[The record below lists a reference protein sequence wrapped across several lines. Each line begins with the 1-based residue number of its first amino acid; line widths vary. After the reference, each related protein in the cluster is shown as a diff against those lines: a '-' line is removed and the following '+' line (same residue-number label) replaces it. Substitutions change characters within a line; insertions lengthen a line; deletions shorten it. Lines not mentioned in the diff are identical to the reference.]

1 MLQKLLQSSFSISE
15 NKSFNQGEYVPLS
28 DGTNDQVGQLA
39 EQIRDSVRAGRTPE
53 EAATRLSTLLPPAL
67 VEQALQ
73 KYRDASRRVWT
84 MKEPGSIYNKHF
96 DPWYLGPDPS
106 DKLWHSYEKH
116 LKEKG
121 WDPAAIKDID
131 EASTRVVSLLDPP
144 GKAQIRTRGLVL
156 GHVQSGKTASFT
168 AVIAKAADVGY
179 RFIIVLSGMNNV
191 LRYQTQLRID
201 EDLIAANLEHWIT
214 VTDVQDDFA
223 ANTNVNSFLT
233 EKHST
238 KVLGVVKKNSGRLKR
253 LHKWLT
259 GARSEVLRACPVLII
274 DDEADQASPNSHPKP
289 DERTKINELIVKLL
303 KDLPKAAYVG
313 YTATPFANLFID
325 PSLPEDL
332 YPRDFIVD
340 LPRGNGYFGAE
351 QIFGR
356 APVDENEEP
365 VDGLNVIRLV
375 PDHEGTQL
383 KPPSRDARF
392 TFTPEITATLREAML
407 YFWMAVA
414 ARQVRGQRGKH
425 ATMLIHTTQYAAAHR
440 NAKGAVDAF
449 QGTVLKLIQKGD
461 AALMAE
467 LEALWLREQAELPS
481 EMLDLE
487 PVAFADLSAH
497 MTTVLKRTES
507 KVENGS
513 SPTLDRVDYQPD
525 ADGNGRIYIVIGGN
539 VLSRGLTLEGL
550 TVSFFVRS
558 ASAYDTLLQMGR
570 WFGYRPGYGDLA
582 RVWMTE
588 DLRDYFYDLAS
599 VEREIR
605 QDISRYKNG
614 DVTPMEFA
622 VRIRQHPALAI
633 TAKLKMQHAVQ
644 AKMAFNA
651 REVQTIVFRHE
662 DQGWLDQNL
671 KAARDLIARMRAA
684 SIQPATVTDKP
695 HKVFFDVPSSQVIQF
710 LNEYAIDPGNSEMPN
725 GLLQSYIRDQNR
737 RGHIALWTVA
747 VVTRSTPVPALG
759 TIDLGL
765 DAQVPLV
772 NRARSLRKRGP
783 QVVDIKALMSET
795 DVAIDV
801 PRFASELRGKD
812 RDELRDLREKA
823 APDRGLLLLYPIS
836 KDSVPRQG
844 STQRALLGAVQHVIG
859 LALVFPDVPQ
869 NDLTPQNYMTVELP
883 DVDSEQIDIDDL
895 EDMAETDE

>member
-1 MLQKLLQSSFSISE
+1 MS
-15 NKSFNQGEYVPLS
+15 LS

-39 EQIRDSVRAGRTPE
+39 EQISDSVRAGRTPE
-53 EAATRLSTLLPPAL
+53 EAASRLSTFVAPAL
-67 VEQALQ
+67 VDQALQ
-73 KYRDASRRVWT
+73 RYRDASRRVWT

-106 DKLWHSYEKH
+106 DKLWHSYEKL

-121 WDPAAIKDID
+121 WAPDAIKDID

-168 AVIAKAADVGY
+168 AVVAKAADVGY

-259 GARSEVLRACPVLII
+259 GARPEVLRACPVLII

-289 DERTKINELIVKLL
+289 DERTKINELIIKLL
-303 KDLPKAAYVG
+303 SDLPKAAYVG

-325 PSLPEDL
+325 PTLPEDL

-340 LPRGNGYFGAE
+340 LPRGKGYFGAE

-356 APVDENEEP
+356 APLDESEEP

-375 PDHEGTQL
+375 PDQEALLL
-383 KPPSRDARF
+383 KPPNRDARF
-392 TFTPEITATLREAML
+392 TFTPTITATLREALL

-414 ARQVRGQRGKH
+414 ARHVRGQHGKH
-425 ATMLIHTTQYAAAHR
+425 ATMLIHTTQYAVVHR
-440 NAKGAVDAF
+440 NAKHAIDEF
-449 QGTVLKLIQKGD
+449 QSATLTQIQKGN
-461 AALMAE
+461 AALLAE

-481 EMLDLE
+481 HELGE
-487 PVAFADLSAH
+487 QPVPFNSVLPQ
-497 MTTVLKRTES
+497 MTTVIKRTES
-507 KVENGS
+507 KVENGT
-513 SPTLDRVDYQPD
+513 SPTLHRVDYQQD
-525 ADGNGRIYIVIGGN
+525 GEGNGRIYVVIGGN

-550 TVSFFVRS
+550 TVSFFIRS

-582 RVWMTE
+582 RVWMTKE
-588 DLRDYFYDLAS
+588 LRSYFYDLAS

-651 REVQTIVFRHE
+651 HEVQTIVFRHE
-662 DQGWLDQNL
+662 DQAWLDKNL
-671 KAARDLIARMRAA
+671 KAARDLVVRLRENGM
-684 SIQPATVTDKP
+684 QVATVADKP
-695 HKVFFDVPSSQVIQF
+695 HKMFFDVPSTQVLQF
-710 LNEYAIDPGNSEMPN
+710 LNEYAIDPSNSGMQAS
-725 GLLQSYIRDQNR
+725 LLRNYILEQNQ
-737 RGHIALWTVA
+737 RGHIRFWTVA
-747 VVTRSTPVPALG
+747 IVTRSTVLPGLG

-765 DAQVPLV
+765 GAEVPLV
-772 NRARSLRKRGP
+772 NRARFLRERSP

-801 PRFASELRGKD
+801 PKPAAELRGLNREK
-812 RDELRDLREKA
+812 LRDLRDEA
-823 APDRGLLLLYPIS
+823 ASDKGLLLLYPIS
-836 KDSVPRQG
+836 KDSIPRPG
-844 STQRALLGAVQHVIG
+844 SKERAPLGTVQHVIG
-859 LALVFPDVPQ
+859 LALAFPDVPQ
-869 NDLTPQNYMTVELP
+869 SDLTPQDYMTVYLP
-883 DVDSEQIDIDDL
+883 DATIEQIDIDDL
-895 EDMAETDE
+895 EDMAETEE

>member
-1 MLQKLLQSSFSISE
+1 MSLSS
-15 NKSFNQGEYVPLS
+15 
-28 DGTNDQVGQLA
+28 GTNDQIGQLA
-39 EQIRDSVRAGRTPE
+39 EQILDSVRAGRTPE
-53 EAATRLSTLLPPAL
+53 EAAARLSTLLPSNL

-73 KYRDASRRVWT
+73 RYREASRRVWT
-84 MKEPGSIYNKHF
+84 MKEPGSIHKKHF

-106 DKLWHSYEKH
+106 DKLWHSYAKH
-116 LKEKG
+116 LMSKG

-214 VTDVQDDFA
+214 VTDVEDDFA

-238 KVLGVVKKNSGRLKR
+238 KVLGVVKKNSSRLKR

-289 DERTKINELIVKLL
+289 DERTKINELIIKLL
-303 KDLPKAAYVG
+303 ADLPKAAYVG

-325 PSLPEDL
+325 PTLPEDL

-340 LPRGNGYFGAE
+340 LPRGPGYFGAE

-356 APVDENEEP
+356 APLDENEDP
-365 VDGLNVIRLV
+365 VDGLNVIRLI
-375 PDHEGTQL
+375 PDNEAVQL

-392 TFTPEITATLREAML
+392 TFAPEITPSLREAAL
-407 YFWMAVA
+407 YFWMATA
-414 ARQVRGQRGKH
+414 ARHARGQRGKH
-425 ATMLIHTTQYAAAHR
+425 ATMLIHTTQYAVVHR
-440 NAKGAVDAF
+440 NAKGVIDTF
-449 QGTVLKLIQKGD
+449 KSEILNQVKNGN
-461 AALMAE
+461 AALATE
-467 LEALWLREQAELPS
+467 LETIWLREQKALPPQDLNETPVS
-481 EMLDLE
+481 FGEM
-487 PVAFADLSAH
+487 
-497 MTTVLKRTES
+497 MTHLTSVIDQTES
-507 KVENGS
+507 KVENGT
-513 SPTLDRVDYQPD
+513 SPTLDRVDYQLD
-525 ADGNGRIYIVIGGN
+525 ANGNGRVFIVIGGN
-539 VLSRGLTLEGL
+539 VLSRGLTLDGL
-550 TVSFFVRS
+550 TVSFFIRS

-570 WFGYRPGYGDLA
+570 WFGYRPGYADLA

-588 DLRDYFYDLAS
+588 ELRDYFYDLAS

-614 DVTPMEFA
+614 TVTPTDFA

-651 REVQTIVFRHE
+651 REVQTIVFRHK
-662 DQGWLDQNL
+662 DQAWLDKNL
-671 KAARDLIARMRAA
+671 KAARDLIAR
-684 SIQPATVTDKP
+684 IQGDGIQVTTVADKP
-695 HKVFFDVPSSQVIQF
+695 HRVFLDVPSTRVLEF
-710 LNEYAIDPGNSEMPN
+710 LDEYAIDSSNSEMHSS
-725 GLLQSYIRDQNR
+725 LLRNYIREQNQ
-737 RGHIALWTVA
+737 RGHIKCWTVA
-747 VVTRSTPVPALG
+747 IVTRSEPLVNLG
-759 TIDLGL
+759 GIDLGL
-765 DAQVPLV
+765 NAEVPLV
-772 NRARSLRKRGP
+772 NRARFLRDRNP

-795 DVAIDV
+795 DVAVDV
-801 PRFASELRGKD
+801 PQTASALRGLD
-812 RDELRDLREKA
+812 RDALRDLREQA
-823 APDRGLLLLYPIS
+823 SPDKGLLLLYPIS
-836 KDSVPRQG
+836 KDSQPRKT
-844 STQRALLGAVQHVIG
+844 SKERAPLDAVQHVIG
-859 LALVFPDVPQ
+859 LALAFPDVPQ
-869 NDLTPQNYMTVELP
+869 NDLTPQNYMTVQLP
-883 DVDSEQIDIDDL
+883 DSSSEQIDIDDL
-895 EDMAETDE
+895 EDMDETEE

>member
-1 MLQKLLQSSFSISE
+1 M
-15 NKSFNQGEYVPLS
+15 PLS
-28 DGTNDQVGQLA
+28 DGANDQVGQLA
-39 EQIRDSVRAGRTPE
+39 EQIHDSVRAGRTPE
-53 EAATRLSTLLPPAL
+53 EAAARLATLLPQAL

-84 MKEPGSIYNKHF
+84 MKEPGSIYNKHI

-106 DKLWHSYEKH
+106 DRLWHSYEKH
-116 LKEKG
+116 LRTKG
-121 WDPAAIKDID
+121 WDAEAIKDID
-131 EASTRVVSLLDPP
+131 AASTRVVSLLDPP

-214 VTDVQDDFA
+214 VTNVEDDFA
-223 ANTNVNSFLT
+223 ASTNVNSFLT

-238 KVLGVVKKNSGRLKR
+238 KVLGVVKKNSARLKR
-253 LHKWLT
+253 LHRWLT
-259 GARSEVLRACPVLII
+259 GARPEVLRACPVLII

-289 DERTKINELIVKLL
+289 DERTKINEWIVKLL
-303 KDLPKAAYVG
+303 ADLPKAAYVG

-325 PSLPEDL
+325 PTLPEDL

-351 QIFGR
+351 QLFGR
-356 APVDENEEP
+356 APLDETEDP

-375 PDHEGTQL
+375 PEAEGAQL
-383 KPPSRDARF
+383 KPPNRDARF
-392 TFTPEITATLREAML
+392 TFVPDIVPSLREAML

-414 ARQVRGQRGKH
+414 ARRVRGQRGKH
-425 ATMLIHTTQYAAAHR
+425 ASMLIHTTQYAAVHR

-449 QGTVLKLIQKGD
+449 QNATLKQIQKGD
-461 AALMAE
+461 AALIAE
-467 LEALWLREQAELPS
+467 LEALWLREQAALPS
-481 EMLDLE
+481 EDLGLR
-487 PVAFADLSAH
+487 PVAFGDLMEHLAA
-497 MTTVLKRTES
+497 VVKLTET
-507 KVENGS
+507 KVENGT

-550 TVSFFVRS
+550 TVSFFIRS

-570 WFGYRPGYGDLA
+570 WFGYRPGYSDLA
-582 RVWMTE
+582 RVWMTQE
-588 DLRDYFYDLAS
+588 LRDYFYDLAS

-622 VRIRQHPALAI
+622 VRVRQHPALAI
-633 TAKLKMQHAVQ
+633 TAKLKMQHAVP
-644 AKMAFNA
+644 AKMAFNG

-662 DQGWLDQNL
+662 DAAWLNQNL
-671 KAARDLIARMRAA
+671 AAARALIDRIRAA
-684 SIQPATVTDKP
+684 GIQQKTVEDKP
-695 HKVFFDVPSSQVIQF
+695 HKVFFDVPSTQVLQF
-710 LNEYAIDPGNSEMPN
+710 LNEYAIDINNSEMPS
-725 GLLQSYIRDQNR
+725 GLLQSYIREQNQ
-737 RGHIALWTVA
+737 RGHITTWTVG
-747 VVTRSTPVPALG
+747 VVTRSDTRPELG

-765 DAQVPLV
+765 DAEVPLV
-772 NRARSLRKRGP
+772 NRARSLRERSP

-795 DVAIDV
+795 DVALDV
-801 PRFASELRGKD
+801 PQSASDLRGKD
-812 RDELRDLREKA
+812 RDALRALRDEA
-823 APDRGLLLLYPIS
+823 VPDRGLLLLYPIG
-836 KDSVPRQG
+836 KDSMPRKG
-844 STQRALLGAVQHVIG
+844 SSERAPLGAVQHVIG
-859 LALVFPDVPQ
+859 IALVFPDVPQ

-883 DVDSEQIDIDDL
+883 DVGSEMIDIDDL
-895 EDMAETDE
+895 EDMAEADE

>member
-1 MLQKLLQSSFSISE
+1 MA
-15 NKSFNQGEYVPLS
+15 LS
-28 DGTNDQVGQLA
+28 NGTNDQIGQLA
-39 EQIRDSVRAGRTPE
+39 EQILDSVRAGRTPE
-53 EAATRLSTLLPPAL
+53 EAATRLSTLLPANL

-73 KYRDASRRVWT
+73 RYRDASRRVWT
-84 MKEPGSIYNKHF
+84 MKEPGSIHKKHF

-106 DKLWHSYEKH
+106 DKLWHSYAKH
-116 LKEKG
+116 LHDKG

-131 EASTRVVSLLDPP
+131 DASTRVVSLLDPP

-214 VTDVQDDFA
+214 VTDIQDDFA
-223 ANTNVNSFLT
+223 AKTNVNSFLT

-238 KVLGVVKKNSGRLKR
+238 KVLGVVKKNSARLKR

-259 GARSEVLRACPVLII
+259 GARPEVLRACPVLII

-289 DERTKINELIVKLL
+289 DERTKINELILKLL
-303 KDLPKAAYVG
+303 ADLPKAAYVG

-332 YPRDFIVD
+332 YPSDFIVD
-340 LPRGNGYFGAE
+340 LPRGKGYFGAE

-356 APVDENEEP
+356 APLDESEEP

-375 PDHEGTQL
+375 PDQEALQL
-383 KPPSRDARF
+383 KPPNRDARF
-392 TFTPEITATLREAML
+392 TFTPEITPTLREATL
-407 YFWMAVA
+407 YFWMATA
-414 ARQVRGQRGKH
+414 ARHTRGQRGKH
-425 ATMLIHTTQYAAAHR
+425 ATMLIHTTQYAVVHR
-440 NAKGAVDAF
+440 NAKTAVDAF
-449 QGTVLKLIQKGD
+449 QTAVLKQIQKGD
-461 AALMAE
+461 AALTAE
-467 LEALWLREQAELPS
+467 LEALWLREQSALPS
-481 EMLDLE
+481 QELNE
-487 PVAFADLSAH
+487 NSVAFSDV
-497 MTTVLKRTES
+497 MTNLAQVVKRTES
-507 KVENGS
+507 KVENGT

-550 TVSFFVRS
+550 TVSFFIRS

-570 WFGYRPGYGDLA
+570 WFGYRPGYADLA
-582 RVWMTE
+582 RVWMTQE
-588 DLRDYFYDLAS
+588 LRDYFFDLAS

-605 QDISRYKNG
+605 QDISRYKHG
-614 DVTPMEFA
+614 TVTPMEFA

-662 DQGWLDQNL
+662 DQAWLDRNL
-671 KAARDLIARMRAA
+671 KAARDLVGRLRQDG
-684 SIQPATVTDKP
+684 IQPTTVADKP
-695 HKVFFDVPSSQVIQF
+695 HRLFLNVPSSRVLEF
-710 LNEYAIDPGNSEMPN
+710 LGEYEIDQSNSEMPKA
-725 GLLQSYIRDQNR
+725 LLRSYIQEQNQ
-737 RGHIALWTVA
+737 RGHITSWTVA
-747 VVTRSTPVPALG
+747 IVTRKQPIAELG
-759 TIDLGL
+759 TIDLGF
-765 DAQVPLV
+765 DDEVPLV
-772 NRARSLRKRGP
+772 NRARFLRERNP

-801 PRFASELRGKD
+801 PLQSSELRGRD
-812 RDELRDLREKA
+812 RDQLRDLRDGA
-823 APDRGLLLLYPIS
+823 SPDKGLLLIYPIAKNSQPRKNS
-836 KDSVPRQG
+836 KE
-844 STQRALLGAVQHVIG
+844 RAPLGAVQNVIG
-859 LALVFPDVPQ
+859 LALAFPDVPQ

-883 DVDSEQIDIDDL
+883 DSSIEQIDIDDL
-895 EDMAETDE
+895 EDMAETEE

>member
-1 MLQKLLQSSFSISE
+1 M
-15 NKSFNQGEYVPLS
+15 PLS
-28 DGTNDQVGQLA
+28 DGANDQVGQLA
-39 EQIRDSVRAGRTPE
+39 EQIHDSVRAGRTPE
-53 EAATRLSTLLPPAL
+53 EAAARLATLLPQAL

-84 MKEPGSIYNKHF
+84 MKEPGSIYNKHI

-106 DKLWHSYEKH
+106 DRLWHSYEKH
-116 LKEKG
+116 LRTKG
-121 WDPAAIKDID
+121 WDAEAIRDID
-131 EASTRVVSLLDPP
+131 AASTRVVSLLDPP

-214 VTDVQDDFA
+214 VTNVEDDFA
-223 ANTNVNSFLT
+223 ASTNVNSFLT

-238 KVLGVVKKNSGRLKR
+238 KVLGVVKKNSARLKR
-253 LHKWLT
+253 LYRWLT
-259 GARSEVLRACPVLII
+259 GARPEVLRACPVLII

-289 DERTKINELIVKLL
+289 DERTKINEWIVKLL
-303 KDLPKAAYVG
+303 ADLPKAAYVG

-325 PSLPEDL
+325 PTLPEDL

-351 QIFGR
+351 QLFGR
-356 APVDENEEP
+356 APLDETEDP
-365 VDGLNVIRLV
+365 VDGLNVVRLV
-375 PDHEGTQL
+375 PEAEGAQL
-383 KPPSRDARF
+383 KPPNRDARF
-392 TFTPEITATLREAML
+392 TFVPDIVPTLREAML
-407 YFWMAVA
+407 YFWMAAA
-414 ARQVRGQRGKH
+414 ARRVRGQRGKH
-425 ATMLIHTTQYAAAHR
+425 ASMLIHTTQYAAVHR
-440 NAKGAVDAF
+440 NAKGVADAF
-449 QGTVLKLIQKGD
+449 QNAVLKQLQKGD
-461 AALMAE
+461 AALIAE
-467 LEALWLREQAELPS
+467 LEALWLREQAALPS
-481 EMLDLE
+481 EDLGLK
-487 PVAFADLSAH
+487 PVAFGDLMGHLAA
-497 MTTVLKRTES
+497 VVKLTET
-507 KVENGS
+507 KVENGT

-550 TVSFFVRS
+550 TVSFFIRS

-570 WFGYRPGYGDLA
+570 WFGYRPGYSDLA
-582 RVWMTE
+582 RVWMTQE
-588 DLRDYFYDLAS
+588 LRDYFYDLAS

-622 VRIRQHPALAI
+622 VRVRQHPALAI
-633 TAKLKMQHAVQ
+633 TAKLKMQHAVP

-662 DQGWLDQNL
+662 DAAWLNQNL
-671 KAARDLIARMRAA
+671 AATRALIARIRAA
-684 SIQPATVTDKP
+684 GIQQKTVEDKP
-695 HKVFFDVPSSQVIQF
+695 HKVFFDVPSTQVLQF
-710 LNEYAIDPGNSEMPN
+710 LNEYAIDINNSEMPS
-725 GLLQSYIRDQNR
+725 GLLQSYIREQNQ
-737 RGHIALWTVA
+737 RGHITTWTVG
-747 VVTRSTPVPALG
+747 VVTRSDPRPELG

-765 DAQVPLV
+765 DAEVPLV
-772 NRARSLRKRGP
+772 NRARSLRERSP

-795 DVAIDV
+795 DVALDV
-801 PRFASELRGKD
+801 PQSASELRGKD
-812 RDELRDLREKA
+812 RDALRALRDEA
-823 APDRGLLLLYPIS
+823 APDRGLLLLYPIG
-836 KDSVPRQG
+836 KDSMPRKG
-844 STQRALLGAVQHVIG
+844 SSERAPLGAVQNVIG
-859 LALVFPDVPQ
+859 IALVFPDVPQ

-883 DVDSEQIDIDDL
+883 DVGSEMIDIDDL
-895 EDMAETDE
+895 EDMAEAEE

>member
-1 MLQKLLQSSFSISE
+1 MPA
-15 NKSFNQGEYVPLS
+15 N
-28 DGTNDQVGQLA
+28 DGSNDPIGQLA
-39 EQIRDSVRAGRTPE
+39 EQILDSVRAGRTPE
-53 EAATRLSTLLPPAL
+53 DAAARLSTFVPPAL

-96 DPWYLGPDPS
+96 DPWYLGPHPL

-121 WDPAAIKDID
+121 WDQAAIKDID

-156 GHVQSGKTASFT
+156 GHVQSGKTANFT

-214 VTDVQDDFA
+214 VTDLQDDFA
-223 ANTNVNSFLT
+223 TNTNVNSFLT

-238 KVLGVVKKNSGRLKR
+238 KVLGVVKKNSSRLKR

-259 GARSEVLRACPVLII
+259 GARPEVLRACPVLII

-289 DERTKINELIVKLL
+289 DERTKINELIVQLL
-303 KDLPKAAYVG
+303 RDLPKAAYIG

-325 PSLPEDL
+325 PTLPEDL

-340 LPRGNGYFGAE
+340 LPRGRDYFGAE

-356 APVDENEEP
+356 APIDENDDP
-365 VDGLNVIRLV
+365 VDGINVVRLV
-375 PDHEGTQL
+375 PDQEGTQL

-392 TFTPEITATLREAML
+392 SFTPEITPTLREALL
-407 YFWMAVA
+407 YFWMAIA

-440 NAKGAVDAF
+440 NAKGAVEAF
-449 QGTVLKLIQKGD
+449 QKLVEQQVRRAD
-461 AALMAE
+461 AGLMAE
-467 LEALWLREQAELPS
+467 FEALWTREQTALPPEEIGMEPVSFAELRPHIENVVS
-481 EMLDLE
+481 
-487 PVAFADLSAH
+487 
-497 MTTVLKRTES
+497 RTET
-507 KVENGS
+507 KVENGT
-513 SPTLDRVDYQPD
+513 SPTLDRVDYRID
-525 ADGNGRIYIVIGGN
+525 ADGTGRIYIVIGGN

-570 WFGYRPGYGDLA
+570 WFGYRPGYADLA

-588 DLRDYFYDLAS
+588 ELRDYFYDLAS

-662 DQGWLDQNL
+662 DQTWLKRNL
-671 KAARDLIARMRAA
+671 DAARALIGRLTKAGFAP
-684 SIQPATVTDKP
+684 STLSDKP
-695 HKVFFDVPSSQVIQF
+695 HIIFSDVPSAQVLQF
-710 LNEYAIDPGNSEMPN
+710 LNEYTIDGGNSEMPS

-737 RGHIALWTVA
+737 RGHITGWTVA
-747 VVTRSTPVPALG
+747 IATRTNTLPSLG

-765 DAQVPLV
+765 SKEVPLI
-772 NRARSLRKRGP
+772 NRARSTRKRGP

-795 DVAIDV
+795 DVAADV
-801 PRFASELRGKD
+801 PLPSSELRGKS
-812 RDELRDLREKA
+812 RDELRDLRDQS
-823 APDRGLLLLYPIS
+823 APDKGLLLLYPIG
-836 KDSVPRQG
+836 KDSEPRRP
-844 STQRALLGAVQHVIG
+844 SSQRAKLAAAEHIIG

-869 NDLTPQNYMTVELP
+869 NDLTPQSYMTVELP
-883 DVDSEQIDIDDL
+883 DIGSEMIDIDDL
-895 EDMAETDE
+895 EDMAETEE

>member
-1 MLQKLLQSSFSISE
+1 M
-15 NKSFNQGEYVPLS
+15 PLS
-28 DGTNDQVGQLA
+28 DGAHDQVGQLA
-39 EQIRDSVRAGRTPE
+39 EQILYTVRGGMTPE
-53 EAATRLSTLLPPAL
+53 DAAARLSTLLPASL

-73 KYRDASRRVWT
+73 KYREASRRVWT
-84 MKEPGSIYNKHF
+84 MKEPGSIYNKHL

-106 DKLWHSYEKH
+106 DRLWHSYEKH
-116 LKEKG
+116 LNDKE
-121 WDPAAIKDID
+121 WDPEAIKDID
-131 EASTRVVSLLDPP
+131 DASTRVVSLLDPP

-214 VTDVQDDFA
+214 VTNVEDDFA
-223 ANTNVNSFLT
+223 SNTNVNSFLT

-238 KVLGVVKKNSGRLKR
+238 KVLGVVKKNSARLQR

-259 GARSEVLRACPVLII
+259 GARPEVLRACPILII

-289 DERTKINELIVKLL
+289 DERTKINELIVQLL
-303 KDLPKAAYVG
+303 ADLPKAAYVG

-340 LPRGNGYFGAE
+340 LPRGKGYFGTE
-351 QIFGR
+351 QLFGR
-356 APVDENEEP
+356 APLDETDDP

-375 PDHEGTQL
+375 PEYEATQL
-383 KPPSRDARF
+383 KPPSRDDRF
-392 TFTPEITATLREAML
+392 TFAPAITPTLREAIL
-407 YFWMAVA
+407 YFWMATA
-414 ARQVRGQRGKH
+414 ARRVRGQRSKH
-425 ATMLIHTTQYAAAHR
+425 ASMLIHTTQYAAVHR
-440 NAKGAVDAF
+440 NSKGVIDAF
-449 QGTVLKLIQKGD
+449 QNTVLLQIQKGD
-461 AALMAE
+461 TALAGE

-481 EMLDLE
+481 QELDLE
-487 PVAFADLSAH
+487 PVAFEDLMAN
-497 MTTVLKRTES
+497 MAAVVKQTET

-513 SPTLDRVDYQPD
+513 SPTLDRVDYQKD
-525 ADGNGRIYIVIGGN
+525 ADGNGRIYIVVGGN

-550 TVSFFVRS
+550 TVSFFTRS

-588 DLRDYFYDLAS
+588 ELRDYFYDLAS

-633 TAKLKMQHAVQ
+633 TAKLKMQHAVP

-662 DQGWLDQNL
+662 DQDWLDQNL
-671 KAARDLIARMRAA
+671 KATRDLVARIREIG
-684 SIQPATVTDKP
+684 IQPVTLTDKP
-695 HKVFFDVPSSQVIQF
+695 HKTFLNVPSAQVLQF
-710 LNEYAIDPGNSEMPN
+710 LGEYTIDISNSEMPAA
-725 GLLQSYIRDQNR
+725 LLQSYIREQNQ
-737 RGHIALWTVA
+737 RGHITFWTVA
-747 VVTRSTPVPALG
+747 IVTRSEPRPELG

-765 DAQVPLV
+765 DAEIPLV
-772 NRARSLRKRGP
+772 NRARSLRERNP

-801 PRFASELRGKD
+801 PRQAADLRGKD
-812 RDELRDLREKA
+812 RSALRNLRDEA
-823 APDRGLLLLYPIS
+823 APDKGLLLLYPIS
-836 KDSVPRQG
+836 KDSVPRKG
-844 STQRALLGAVQHVIG
+844 SSQRAPLKAVQHIMG

-869 NDLTPQNYMTVELP
+869 SDLTPQNYMTVELP
-883 DVDSEQIDIDDL
+883 DVGSEMIDIDDL
-895 EDMAETDE
+895 EDMAETAE

>member
-1 MLQKLLQSSFSISE
+1 MS
-15 NKSFNQGEYVPLS
+15 LS
-28 DGTNDQVGQLA
+28 DGTNNQVSQLA
-39 EQIRDSVRAGRTPE
+39 EQIHDSVRAGRTPE
-53 EAATRLSTLLPPAL
+53 EAAARLSTLLPPAL

-96 DPWYLGPDPS
+96 DPWYLGPDPA
-106 DKLWHSYEKH
+106 DRLWHSYEKH
-116 LKEKG
+116 LRDKG
-121 WDPAAIKDID
+121 WDAEAIKDID

-214 VTDVQDDFA
+214 VTNIEDDFA
-223 ANTNVNSFLT
+223 SNTNVNSFLT

-259 GARSEVLRACPVLII
+259 GARPEVLRACPVLII

-289 DERTKINELIVKLL
+289 DERTKINKLIVKLL
-303 KDLPKAAYVG
+303 ADLPKAAYVG

-340 LPRGNGYFGAE
+340 LPRGKGYFGAE

-356 APVDENEEP
+356 APLDETEDP
-365 VDGLNVIRLV
+365 IDGLNVIRLV
-375 PDHEGTQL
+375 PEHEGVQL
-383 KPPSRDARF
+383 KPPNRDARF
-392 TFTPEITATLREAML
+392 TFSPDITPSLREAML

-414 ARQVRGQRGKH
+414 ARRVRGQRGKH
-425 ATMLIHTTQYAAAHR
+425 ASMLIHTTQYAAVHR
-440 NAKGAVDAF
+440 NAKGVIDAF
-449 QGTVLKLIQKGD
+449 QNTVLKQIRDGD
-461 AALMAE
+461 AALAAE
-467 LEALWLREQAELPS
+467 LEALWRREQTAFPS
-481 EMLDLE
+481 QELDLE
-487 PVAFADLSAH
+487 PVIFGDLMAH
-497 MTTVLKRTES
+497 MADVLKVTES

-513 SPTLDRVDYQPD
+513 SPTLDRVDYQQD

-550 TVSFFVRS
+550 TVSFFIRS

-588 DLRDYFYDLAS
+588 ELRDYFYDLAS

-614 DVTPMEFA
+614 NVTPMEFA

-662 DQGWLDQNL
+662 DQAWLDRNL
-671 KAARDLIARMRAA
+671 NAARDLIARMRAA
-684 SIQPATVTDKP
+684 GIEAAPVTDKP
-695 HKVFFDVPSSQVIQF
+695 HRVFFGVPSAQVLQF
-710 LNEYAIDPGNSEMPN
+710 LNEYAIDPGNSEMPA
-725 GLLQSYIRDQNR
+725 GLLQSYIREQNQ
-737 RGHIALWTVA
+737 RGHITSWTVA
-747 VVTRSTPVPALG
+747 VVTRSEPLPTLG

-765 DAQVPLV
+765 GVDVPLV
-772 NRARSLRKRGP
+772 NRARSLRERSP

-801 PRFASELRGKD
+801 PQPAAELRGKD
-812 RDELRDLREKA
+812 RDALRDLRDGA
-823 APDRGLLLLYPIS
+823 APDQGLLLIYPIS
-836 KDSVPRQG
+836 KDSIPRKG
-844 STQRALLGAVQHVIG
+844 SSQRAPLGAVQHIIG
-859 LALVFPDVPQ
+859 LALVFPDVPYS
-869 NDLTPQNYMTVELP
+869 DLTPQSYMTVELP
-883 DVDSEQIDIDDL
+883 DVGSEMIDIDDL

>member
-1 MLQKLLQSSFSISE
+1 MSLT
-15 NKSFNQGEYVPLS
+15 N
-28 DGTNDQVGQLA
+28 GTNDQIGLAA
-39 EQIRDSVRAGRTPE
+39 EQILDSVRAGRTPE
-53 EAATRLSTLLPPAL
+53 EAAARLSTLLAPDL

-73 KYRDASRRVWT
+73 RYREAGRRVWT
-84 MKEPGSIYNKHF
+84 MKEPGSIHKKHF

-106 DKLWHSYEKH
+106 DKLWHSYAKH
-116 LKEKG
+116 LRDKG
-121 WDPAAIKDID
+121 WDDAAIKDID
-131 EASTRVVSLLDPP
+131 DASTRVVSLLDPP

-201 EDLIAANLEHWIT
+201 EDLIAANLENWIT
-214 VTDVQDDFA
+214 VTDIQDDFA

-253 LHKWLT
+253 LHRWLT
-259 GARSEVLRACPVLII
+259 GARPEVLRACPVLII

-303 KDLPKAAYVG
+303 ADLPKAAYVG

-340 LPRGNGYFGAE
+340 LPRGKGYFGAE

-356 APVDENEEP
+356 APLDEAEEP
-365 VDGLNVIRLV
+365 VDGLDMIRLV
-375 PDHEGTQL
+375 PDHEALQL
-383 KPPSRDARF
+383 RPPNRDARF
-392 TFTPEITATLREAML
+392 TFVPAITPSLREATL
-407 YFWMAVA
+407 YFWMATA
-414 ARQVRGQRGKH
+414 ARHARGQRGKH
-425 ATMLIHTTQYAAAHR
+425 ATMLIHTTQYAVVHR
-440 NAKGAVDAF
+440 NAKGAIDAF
-449 QGTVLKLIQKGD
+449 QILMLKQVQKGD
-461 AALMAE
+461 AALTTE
-467 LEALWLREQAELPS
+467 LEALWLREQAALPS
-481 EMLDLE
+481 EELDE
-487 PVAFADLSAH
+487 KPVAFGDVMAH
-497 MTTVLKRTES
+497 LAKAIKQTES
-507 KVENGS
+507 KVENGT

-550 TVSFFVRS
+550 TVSFFIRS

-570 WFGYRPGYGDLA
+570 WFGYRPGYADLA
-582 RVWMTE
+582 RVWMTQE
-588 DLRDYFYDLAS
+588 LRDYFFDLAS

-614 DVTPMEFA
+614 TVTPMEFA

-633 TAKLKMQHAVQ
+633 TAKLKMQHAIQ

-662 DQGWLDQNL
+662 DQAWLDQNL
-671 KAARDLIARMRAA
+671 KAARDLVERLHKDG
-684 SIQPATVTDKP
+684 IQATVVADKP
-695 HKVFFDVPSSQVIQF
+695 HRVFLDVPSARVLEF
-710 LNEYAIDPGNSEMPN
+710 LDQYAIDPSNSEMPV
-725 GLLQSYIRDQNR
+725 GLLRSYIREQNQR
-737 RGHIALWTVA
+737 QHITQWTVA
-747 VVTRSTPVPALG
+747 VVTRKEPLAALG

-765 DAQVPLV
+765 GTDVPLV
-772 NRARSLRKRGP
+772 NRARSLRERSP

-801 PRFASELRGKD
+801 PRAAAELRGLD
-812 RDELRDLREKA
+812 RNALRDLRDAA
-823 APDRGLLLLYPIS
+823 APDRGLLLLYPIG
-836 KDSVPRQG
+836 KDSLPRKG
-844 STQRALLGAVQHVIG
+844 SKERAALGAVQHIIG
-859 LALVFPDVPQ
+859 LALAFPDVPQ

-883 DVDSEQIDIDDL
+883 DSNSEQIDIDDL
-895 EDMAETDE
+895 EDMAETEE

>member
-1 MLQKLLQSSFSISE
+1 M
-15 NKSFNQGEYVPLS
+15 PLS
-28 DGTNDQVGQLA
+28 DGANDQVGQLA
-39 EQIRDSVRAGRTPE
+39 EQILDSVRAGRTPE
-53 EAATRLSTLLPPAL
+53 EAAARLSTLLPATL

-84 MKEPGSIYNKHF
+84 LKEPGSIYNKHL

-106 DKLWHSYEKH
+106 DRLWHSYERH
-116 LKEKG
+116 LRDKG
-121 WDPAAIKDID
+121 WDPEAIKDIA

-214 VTDVQDDFA
+214 VTNVEDDFA
-223 ANTNVNSFLT
+223 SNTNVNSFLT

-238 KVLGVVKKNSGRLKR
+238 KVLGVVKKNSARLKR

-259 GARSEVLRACPVLII
+259 GARPEVLRACPVLII

-289 DERTKINELIVKLL
+289 DERTKINELIIKLL
-303 KDLPKAAYVG
+303 ADLPKAAYVG

-340 LPRGNGYFGAE
+340 LPRGKGYFGAE

-356 APVDENEEP
+356 APLDENDDP
-365 VDGLNVIRLV
+365 VDGLNAIRLV
-375 PDHEGTQL
+375 PEHEGAQL
-383 KPPSRDARF
+383 KPPNRDARF
-392 TFTPEITATLREAML
+392 TFFPEITPTLREAML
-407 YFWMAVA
+407 YFWMATA
-414 ARQVRGQRGKH
+414 ARRVRGQHSKH
-425 ATMLIHTTQYAAAHR
+425 ASMLIHTTQYAVVHR
-440 NAKGAVDAF
+440 NAKGVIDAF
-449 QGTVLKLIQKGD
+449 QNNVLKQIHRGD
-461 AALMAE
+461 AALAGE
-467 LEALWLREQAELPS
+467 LEALWLREQAALPS
-481 EMLDLE
+481 QQLDLE
-487 PVAFADLSAH
+487 PIAFGDLMAH
-497 MTTVLKRTES
+497 MAAVVKQTET

-513 SPTLDRVDYQPD
+513 SPTLDRVDYQQD
-525 ADGNGRIYIVIGGN
+525 ADGNGRIYVVIGGN

-550 TVSFFVRS
+550 TVSFFIRS

-588 DLRDYFYDLAS
+588 ELRDYFYDLAS

-644 AKMAFNA
+644 ATMAFNG

-662 DQGWLDQNL
+662 DQSWLDRNL
-671 KAARDLIARMRAA
+671 KAARDLIARIRAA
-684 SIQPATVTDKP
+684 GIQQTTVEDKP
-695 HKVFFDVPSSQVIQF
+695 HRIFFNVSSTEVLRF
-710 LNEYAIDPGNSEMPN
+710 LDEYEIDSGNSEMPKPQ
-725 GLLQSYIRDQNR
+725 LCSYIRDQNQ
-737 RGHIALWTVA
+737 RGHITSWTVA
-747 VVTRSTPVPALG
+747 VITRSRPLPTLG

-765 DAQVPLV
+765 DAEVPLV
-772 NRARSLRKRGP
+772 NRARSQRKRSP

-795 DVAIDV
+795 DVAADV
-801 PRFASELRGKD
+801 PRPAAELRGKD
-812 RDELRDLREKA
+812 REELHQLREEA
-823 APDRGLLLLYPIS
+823 VPDTGLLLLYPIS
-836 KDSVPRQG
+836 KDSAPLRE
-844 STQRALLGAVQHVIG
+844 SNQRAPLKAVQHVVG
-859 LALVFPDVPQ
+859 LAMVFPNVPQ
-869 NDLTPQNYMTVELP
+869 GDLTPQNYMTVDLP
-883 DVDSEQIDIDDL
+883 DVGSEMIDIDDL
-895 EDMAETDE
+895 EDMTETDE

>member
-1 MLQKLLQSSFSISE
+1 M
-15 NKSFNQGEYVPLS
+15 PLS
-28 DGTNDQVGQLA
+28 EGANDQVGQLA
-39 EQIRDSVRAGRTPE
+39 EQILDSVRAGRTPE
-53 EAATRLSTLLPPAL
+53 EAAARLSTLLPPAL

-84 MKEPGSIYNKHF
+84 MKEPGSIYNKHL
-96 DPWYLGPDPS
+96 DPWYLGPDPA
-106 DKLWHSYEKH
+106 DRLWHSYEKH
-116 LKEKG
+116 LRGKG
-121 WDPAAIKDID
+121 WDPEAIKDID

-214 VTDVQDDFA
+214 VTNVEDDFA
-223 ANTNVNSFLT
+223 SSTNVNSFLT

-238 KVLGVVKKNSGRLKR
+238 KVLGVVKKNSARLKR
-253 LHKWLT
+253 LYKWLT
-259 GARSEVLRACPVLII
+259 GARPEVLRACPVLII

-289 DERTKINELIVKLL
+289 DERTKINEWIVKLL
-303 KDLPKAAYVG
+303 ADLPKAAYVG

-340 LPRGNGYFGAE
+340 LPRGTGYFGAE

-356 APVDENEEP
+356 APLDEAEDP

-375 PDHEGTQL
+375 PECEGAQL
-383 KPPSRDARF
+383 KPPNRDARF
-392 TFTPEITATLREAML
+392 TFIPEITPTLREAVL
-407 YFWMAVA
+407 YFWMATA
-414 ARQVRGQRGKH
+414 ARRVRGQRSKH
-425 ATMLIHTTQYAAAHR
+425 ASMLIHTTQYAAVHR
-440 NAKGAVDAF
+440 NAKGVVDAF
-449 QGTVLKLIQKGD
+449 QNTVLKQVQQGD
-461 AALMAE
+461 AALAGE
-467 LEALWLREQAELPS
+467 LEALWLREQAALPS
-481 EMLDLE
+481 QELGLE
-487 PVAFADLSAH
+487 PVAFGDLMAH
-497 MTTVLKRTES
+497 MAAVVKQTET

-513 SPTLDRVDYQPD
+513 SPTLDRVDYQQD

-550 TVSFFVRS
+550 TVSFFIRS

-570 WFGYRPGYGDLA
+570 WFGYRPGYADLA

-588 DLRDYFYDLAS
+588 ELRDYFYDLAS

-633 TAKLKMQHAVQ
+633 TAKLKMQHAVA

-662 DQGWLDQNL
+662 DKAWLDQNL
-671 KAARDLIARMRAA
+671 KAARDLIARIRAA
-684 SIQPATVTDKP
+684 GIQSATVSDKP
-695 HKVFFDVPSSQVIQF
+695 HKVFFDVPSTQVLQF
-710 LNEYAIDPGNSEMPN
+710 LSEYVIDVSNSEMPT
-725 GLLQSYIRDQNR
+725 GLLQSYIREQNQ
-737 RGHIALWTVA
+737 RGHIAAWTVA
-747 VVTRSTPVPALG
+747 IVTRSEPLPALG

-765 DAQVPLV
+765 DAEVPLV
-772 NRARSLRKRGP
+772 NRARSLRERSP

-801 PRFASELRGKD
+801 PLSAAELRGKD
-812 RDELRDLREKA
+812 RDTLRDLRDEA
-823 APDRGLLLLYPIS
+823 VPDKGLLLLYPIS
-836 KDSVPRQG
+836 KDSMPRKG
-844 STQRALLGAVQHVIG
+844 SSQRAPLGAVQHIIG

-869 NDLTPQNYMTVELP
+869 SDLTPQNYMTVELP
-883 DVDSEQIDIDDL
+883 DVGSEMIDIDDL
-895 EDMAETDE
+895 EDMAETEE